1 MTEQP
6 VGKTK
11 HTELTLDQIASMQPG
26 LGSLMPLVSD
36 RYWIAYYAA
45 HGGNW
50 ALAAHEIAELAKLLQ
65 QAALTRP
72 KYEPQLTAYERTTVA
87 DLLQAIGAR
96 DLASFDA
103 VFRKGTEAANAYH
116 KSLGHPEITWR
127 LPRQPPDHLDLSAP
141 SPGAPSDAPPDRP

>member
-1 MTEQP
+1 MAKQP

-50 ALAAHEIAELAKLLQ
+50 ALAPHEIADLAKLLQ

-72 KYEPQLTAYERTTVA
+72 KYEPQLTAYERTTVP
-87 DLLQAIGAR
+87 DLPQAIGAR
-96 DLASFDA
+96 ALASFDA
-103 VFRKGTEAANAYH
+103 GFRKVTAATNASP
-116 KSLGHPEITWR
+116 KS
-127 LPRQPPDHLDLSAP
+127 
-141 SPGAPSDAPPDRP
+141 